1 MRPVAGATL
10 IAGEM
15 SVMPLT
21 PVETRVTRETAPL
34 ASWMLLAAGVC
45 VFVLAATYWINE
57 LRHDRPS

>member
-34 ASWMLLAAGVC
+34 ASWSRYTSAK
-45 VFVLAATYWINE
+45 
-57 LRHDRPS
+57 PS